1 MPSEKIYY
9 GVLIFLCI
17 ASMLLSPFFY
27 AGALKPKKAALRKDE
42 QWKLILIVQ
51 YRGGG
56 GFGLGVVEMV
66 LTDIAQNRANGIRT
80 NKEFGKKFVKS
91 TD

>member
-27 AGALKPKKAALRKDE
+27 GGVLKPRKAALRKDG
-42 QWKLILIVQ
+42 QWKAIILSNAV
-51 YRGGG
+51 
-56 GFGLGVVEMV
+56 MV
-66 LTDIAQNRANGIRT
+66 AALVWIWW
-80 NKEFGKKFVKS
+80 KWF
-91 TD
+91 

>member
-27 AGALKPKKAALRKDE
+27 GGVLKPGRTVPHKAG
-42 QWKLILIVQ
+42 QWKLILLSNAVAAA
-51 YRGGG
+51 
-56 GFGLGVVEMV
+56 V
-66 LTDIAQNRANGIRT
+66 LFWMWW
-80 NKEFGKKFVKS
+80 KWF
-91 TD
+91 

>member
-17 ASMLLSPFFY
+17 ASMLLSPFFLCGCFE
-27 AGALKPKKAALRKDE
+27 AQEGGIAEGRAVE
-42 QWKLILIVQ
+42 THLIVQ
-51 YRGGG
+51 CRGGG

-66 LTDIAQNRANGIRT
+66 L
-80 NKEFGKKFVKS
+80 KES
-91 TD
+91 

>member
-27 AGALKPKKAALRKDE
+27 AGALKPKKAALRKDG

-51 YRGGG
+51 CRGGG
-56 GFGLGVVEMV
+56 GFVLDMVEMV

>member
-27 AGALKPKKAALRKDE
+27 AGALKPKKAALRKEDG
-42 QWKLILIVQ
+42 QWKLILLSNAVAAA
-51 YRGGG
+51 
-56 GFGLGVVEMV
+56 V
-66 LTDIAQNRANGIRT
+66 LFWIWW
-80 NKEFGKKFVKS
+80 KWF
-91 TD
+91 

>member
-27 AGALKPKKAALRKDE
+27 AGALKPKKAALRKDG

-80 NKEFGKKFVKS
+80 NKEFCKKFVKS
-91 TD
+91 TN

>member
-27 AGALKPKKAALRKDE
+27 GGVLKARRAVPHKTG
-42 QWKLILIVQ
+42 QWKLILLSNAVAAA
-51 YRGGG
+51 
-56 GFGLGVVEMV
+56 V
-66 LTDIAQNRANGIRT
+66 LFWMWW
-80 NKEFGKKFVKS
+80 KWF
-91 TD
+91 

>member
-1 MPSEKIYY
+1 MYRFY
-9 GVLIFLCI
+9 AAVAVFLCGCFEAQESGI
-17 ASMLLSPFFY
+17 AEGR
-27 AGALKPKKAALRKDE
+27 AVE
-42 QWKLILIVQ
+42 THLIVQ
-51 YRGGG
+51 CRGGG

-91 TD
+91 MD

>member
-17 ASMLLSPFFY
+17 ASMLLSPFLCGCFE
-27 AGALKPKKAALRKDE
+27 AQEGGIAEGRAVE
-42 QWKLILIVQ
+42 THLIVQ
-51 YRGGG
+51 CRGGG
-56 GFGLGVVEMV
+56 GFVLDMVEMV

>member
-27 AGALKPKKAALRKDE
+27 GGVLKPRRVVPHKTG
-42 QWKLILIVQ
+42 QWKLILLSNAVAAA
-51 YRGGG
+51 
-56 GFGLGVVEMV
+56 V
-66 LTDIAQNRANGIRT
+66 LFWMWW
-80 NKEFGKKFVKS
+80 KWF
-91 TD
+91 

>member
-17 ASMLLSPFFY
+17 ASMLLSPFFLCGCFE
-27 AGALKPKKAALRKDE
+27 AQEGGIAEGRAVE
-42 QWKLILIVQ
+42 THLIVQ
-51 YRGGG
+51 CRGGG
-56 GFGLGVVEMV
+56 GFVLDMVEMV

>member
-27 AGALKPKKAALRKDE
+27 AGALKPKKAVAEGRAVE
-42 QWKLILIVQ
+42 THLIVQ
-51 YRGGG
+51 CRGGG
-56 GFGLGVVEMV
+56 GFVLDMVEMV

>member
-17 ASMLLSPFFY
+17 ASMLLSTVFLCGCFE
-27 AGALKPKKAALRKDE
+27 AQEGGIAEGRAVE
-42 QWKLILIVQ
+42 THLIVQ
-51 YRGGG
+51 CRGGG
-56 GFGLGVVEMV
+56 GFVLDMVEMV

>member
-1 MPSEKIYY
+1 MYRFY
-9 GVLIFLCI
+9 AAVAVFLCGCFEAQEGGI
-17 ASMLLSPFFY
+17 EEGRAV
-27 AGALKPKKAALRKDE
+27 E
-42 QWKLILIVQ
+42 THLIVQ

-80 NKEFGKKFVKS
+80 NKEFCKKFVKS
-91 TD
+91 TN

>member
-27 AGALKPKKAALRKDE
+27 GGVLKPRRGVPHKTG
-42 QWKLILIVQ
+42 QWKLILLSNAVAAA
-51 YRGGG
+51 
-56 GFGLGVVEMV
+56 V
-66 LTDIAQNRANGIRT
+66 LFWMWW
-80 NKEFGKKFVKS
+80 KWF
-91 TD
+91 